1 MAQSPVKRA
10 FRGAKNDWRLHA
22 LSVFSVAVAFVCL
35 AAALLLVVNVGQ
47 IRARWAE
54 SGRASV
60 YLRKNATAPQVA
72 ALEQALKQSEGVTA
86 VKIVSSEDARHEL
99 VGLTND
105 PVLDALPTE
114 AFPASLEVAIESA
127 VAGERLG
134 KLATQLAAL
143 PAVESVE
150 TYGAWS
156 DRLAALLSGG
166 VSAALLLAGVVL
178 AAVVSVVSSTIR
190 MSLQRR
196 RIEVEVMKLVGATDS
211 YVRSPFVV
219 EGAAQG
225 GFGALFAILLLA
237 VLFAIVQSHFDSNL
251 SALLG
256 ATPVFLPWTVALGL
270 VASGALLGAIAAYG
284 SLRKLLVV

>member
-1 MAQSPVKRA
+1 VAQSPIRRA

-47 IRARWAE
+47 VRARWAE

-60 YLRKNATAPQVA
+60 YLRKNATADQVA
-72 ALEQALKQSEGVTA
+72 AIERALKQSAGVTA
-86 VKIVSSEDARHEL
+86 VRVVSSEDARREL

-105 PVLDALPTE
+105 PVLDSLPTD
-114 AFPASLEVAIESA
+114 AFPASLEVAIEST
-127 VAGERLG
+127 VATERLA
-134 KLATQLAAL
+134 KLSSQLAAL

-166 VSAALLLAGVVL
+166 VSASLLLAGVVL

-225 GFGALFAILLLA
+225 GFGALFALVLLGA
-237 VLFAIVQSHFDSNL
+237 LFAIVQSHFDSNL
-251 SALLG
+251 AALLG
-256 ATPVFLPWTVALGL
+256 STPVFLPWTAMLGL
-270 VASGALLGAIAAYG
+270 ISAGALLGAVAAYG

>member
-60 YLRKNATAPQVA
+60 YLRKNATAEQVA
-72 ALEQALKQSEGVTA
+72 AIERALKQSDGVTK
-86 VKIVSSEDARHEL
+86 VRVVSSEDARHEL

-127 VAGERLG
+127 VATERLG
-134 KLATQLAAL
+134 KLAAQLSAL

-156 DRLAALLSGG
+156 DRLSALLSGG

-237 VLFAIVQSHFDSNL
+237 VLFGIVQSHFDSNL

-256 ATPVFLPWTVALGL
+256 ATPVFLPWTVAVGL
-270 VASGALLGAIAAYG
+270 VASGALLGAISAYG
-284 SLRKLLVV
+284 SLRKLLVL

>member
-60 YLRKNATAPQVA
+60 YLRKNATAEQVA
-72 ALEQALKQSEGVTA
+72 LIERALKQSDGVTS
-86 VKIVSSEDARHEL
+86 VKVVSSDDARREL

-114 AFPASLEVAIESA
+114 AFPASLEVAIESS
-127 VAGERLG
+127 VASERLG
-134 KLATQLAAL
+134 KLSTQLAAL

-156 DRLAALLSGG
+156 DRLAALLTGG
-166 VSAALLLAGVVL
+166 VSASLLLAGVVL

-196 RIEVEVMKLVGATDS
+196 RIEVEVMKLVGATDA

-225 GFGALFAILLLA
+225 GFGALFAIMLLG

-270 VASGALLGAIAAYG
+270 VASGVLLGAIAAYG
-284 SLRKLLVV
+284 SLRKLLLL

>member
-1 MAQSPVKRA
+1 MAQSAVKRA
-10 FRGAKNDWRLHA
+10 FRGAKSDWRLHA

-47 IRARWAE
+47 VRSRWAE

-60 YLRKNATAPQVA
+60 YLRKNATAEQVA
-72 ALEQALKQSEGVTA
+72 AIEKALKQSEGVTQ
-86 VKIVSSEDARHEL
+86 VKVVSSEDARREL
-99 VGLTND
+99 IGLTND
-105 PVLDALPTE
+105 PVLDALPTD
-114 AFPASLEVAIESA
+114 AFPASLEVGVESA
-127 VAGERLG
+127 VAAERLG

-150 TYGAWS
+150 TYAAWS

-166 VSAALLLAGVVL
+166 VSASLLLAGVVL
-178 AAVVSVVSSTIR
+178 AAVISVVSSTIR

-225 GFGALFAILLLA
+225 GFGALFAILLLS
-237 VLFAIVQSHFDSNL
+237 VLFGIVQSHFDGNL
-251 SALLG
+251 AALLG
-256 ATPVFLPWTVALGL
+256 TAPVFLPWTLVVGL
-270 VASGALLGAIAAYG
+270 VGAGAILGALAAYG

>member
-72 ALEQALKQSEGVTA
+72 AIEQALKHSDGVTA
-86 VKIVSSEDARHEL
+86 VKIVSSEDARREL

-127 VAGERLG
+127 VAAERLG

-156 DRLAALLSGG
+156 DRLAALLTGG
-166 VSAALLLAGVVL
+166 VSASLLLAGVVL

-225 GFGALFAILLLA
+225 GFGAVFAILLLG

-251 SALLG
+251 STLLG
-256 ATPVFLPWTVALGL
+256 ATPIFLPWTVVLGL

>member
-60 YLRKNATAPQVA
+60 YLRKNATADQVA
-72 ALEQALKQSEGVTA
+72 AIERALKQSEGVTA
-86 VKIVSSEDARHEL
+86 VRVVSSEDARHEL

-127 VAGERLG
+127 VATERLG

-237 VLFAIVQSHFDSNL
+237 VLFGIVQSHFDSNL

-256 ATPVFLPWTVALGL
+256 ATPVFLPWTMALGL

-284 SLRKLLVV
+284 SLRKLLLL

>member
-1 MAQSPVKRA
+1 MAQSPVARA

-22 LSVFSVAVAFVCL
+22 LSMFSVAVAFVCL

-47 IRARWAE
+47 VRERWDE

-60 YLRKNATAPQVA
+60 YLRKNATAEQVGA
-72 ALEQALKQSEGVTA
+72 IERALTASEGVTA
-86 VKIVSSEDARHEL
+86 VRVVSSEDARREL
-99 VGLTND
+99 LGLTND

-114 AFPASLEVAIESA
+114 AFPASLEVKIESA
-127 VAGERLG
+127 VAGERLS
-134 KLATQLAAL
+134 KLASQLSAL

-156 DRLAALLSGG
+156 ERLASLLTGG
-166 VSAALLLAGVVL
+166 VSASLLLAGVVL
-178 AAVVSVVSSTIR
+178 AAVISVVSSTIR
-190 MSLQRR
+190 LSLQRR

-211 YVRSPFVV
+211 YVRRPFVV

-225 GFGALFAILLLA
+225 GLGALLAILLLG
-237 VLFAIVQSHFDSNL
+237 VLFAIVQSHFDGNL
-251 SALLG
+251 AALLG
-256 ATPVFLPWTVALGL
+256 ATPVFLPWTVMLGL
-270 VASGALLGAIAAYG
+270 VASGALLGAVAAYG

>member
-60 YLRKNATAPQVA
+60 YLRKNATAAQVA
-72 ALEQALKQSEGVTA
+72 AIEQALKQSEGVTA

-156 DRLAALLSGG
+156 ERLAALLTGG
-166 VSAALLLAGVVL
+166 VSASLLLAGVVL

-256 ATPVFLPWTVALGL
+256 ATPVFLPWTAVLGL
-270 VASGALLGAIAAYG
+270 VAAGALLGAIAAYG

>member
-60 YLRKNATAPQVA
+60 YLRKNATADQVA
-72 ALEQALKQSEGVTA
+72 AIERALKKSDGVTN
-86 VKIVSSEDARHEL
+86 VRIVSSEDARHEL

-127 VAGERLG
+127 VAAERLG
-134 KLATQLAAL
+134 KLAAQLSAL

-237 VLFAIVQSHFDSNL
+237 VLFGIVQSHFDSNL

-270 VASGALLGAIAAYG
+270 VASGALLGAAAAYG
-284 SLRKLLVV
+284 SLRKLLVL

>member
-60 YLRKNATAPQVA
+60 YLRKNATADQVA
-72 ALEQALKQSEGVTA
+72 AIERALKQSEGVTA
-86 VKIVSSEDARHEL
+86 VRVVSSEDARREL

-127 VAGERLG
+127 VATERLG
-134 KLATQLAAL
+134 KLASQLAAL

-237 VLFAIVQSHFDSNL
+237 VLFGIVQSHFDSNL

-256 ATPVFLPWTVALGL
+256 ATPVFLPWTMALGL
-270 VASGALLGAIAAYG
+270 VASGALLGAVAAYG
-284 SLRKLLVV
+284 SLRKLLVL

>member
-60 YLRKNATAPQVA
+60 YLRKNATAEQVA
-72 ALEQALKQSEGVTA
+72 LIERALKQSDGVTS
-86 VKIVSSEDARHEL
+86 VRVVSSEDARREL

-105 PVLDALPTE
+105 PVLDALPTD
-114 AFPASLEVAIESA
+114 AFPASLEVAIEST
-127 VAGERLG
+127 VASERLG
-134 KLATQLAAL
+134 KLSTQLAAL

-156 DRLAALLSGG
+156 DRLAALLTGG
-166 VSAALLLAGVVL
+166 VSASLLLAGVVL

-196 RIEVEVMKLVGATDS
+196 RIEVEVMKLVGATDA

-225 GFGALFAILLLA
+225 GFGALFAIMLLG

-284 SLRKLLVV
+284 SLRKLLVL

>member
-1 MAQSPVKRA
+1 M
-10 FRGAKNDWRLHA
+10 
-22 LSVFSVAVAFVCL
+22 FSVAVAFVCL

-47 IRARWAE
+47 VRARWAE
-54 SGRASV
+54 TGRASV
-60 YLRKNATAPQVA
+60 YLRKNATAEQVA
-72 ALEQALKQSEGVTA
+72 AIERALKASDGVTA
-86 VKIVSSEDARHEL
+86 VRVVSSEDARREL
-99 VGLTND
+99 VGLSND
-105 PVLDALPTE
+105 PVLDALPTD
-114 AFPASLEVAIESA
+114 AFPASLEVAVEST
-127 VAGERLG
+127 VAAERLG
-134 KLATQLAAL
+134 KLAAQLGSL

-156 DRLAALLSGG
+156 DRLASLLTGG
-166 VSAALLLAGVVL
+166 VTASLLLAAVVL

-190 MSLQRR
+190 LSLQRR

-211 YVRSPFVV
+211 YVRRPFVV

-237 VLFAIVQSHFDSNL
+237 VLFGIVQSHFDSSL

-256 ATPVFLPWTVALGL
+256 ATPVFLPWSVVLGL
-270 VASGALLGAIAAYG
+270 VAAGAALGAVAAYG

>member
-1 MAQSPVKRA
+1 VAQSPLRRA

-22 LSVFSVAVAFVCL
+22 LSVFSVAVAFVCF

-47 IRARWAE
+47 VRARWAE

-60 YLRKNATAPQVA
+60 YLRKNATAQQVA
-72 ALEQALKQSEGVTA
+72 AIEKALKQSDGVTS
-86 VKIVSSEDARHEL
+86 VRVVSSEDARREL

-105 PVLDALPTE
+105 PVLDSLPTE

-134 KLATQLAAL
+134 RLSSQLAAL
-143 PAVESVE
+143 PAVDSVE

-166 VSAALLLAGVVL
+166 VSASLLLAGVVL

-225 GFGALFAILLLA
+225 GIGALLAVVLLGALFG
-237 VLFAIVQSHFDSNL
+237 IVQSHFDSNL
-251 SALLG
+251 AALLG
-256 ATPVFLPWTVALGL
+256 ATPVFLPWTAVAAL
-270 VASGALLGAIAAYG
+270 VVAGAALGAIAAYG

>member
-72 ALEQALKQSEGVTA
+72 AIEQALKQSEGVTA

-156 DRLAALLSGG
+156 ERLAALLSGG
-166 VSAALLLAGVVL
+166 VSASLLLAGVVL

-225 GFGALFAILLLA
+225 GFGALFAILLLG

-256 ATPVFLPWTVALGL
+256 ATPIFLPWTLVLGL

>member
-1 MAQSPVKRA
+1 
-10 FRGAKNDWRLHA
+10 LHA

-35 AAALLLVVNVGQ
+35 AAALLLVVNMGQ
-47 IRARWAE
+47 VRARWAE

-60 YLRKNATAPQVA
+60 YLRKNATAQQVA
-72 ALEQALKQSEGVTA
+72 AIEKALKESDGVTN
-86 VKIVSSEDARHEL
+86 VRVVSSEDARREL
-99 VGLTND
+99 LGLTND

-127 VAGERLG
+127 RAAERLS
-134 KLATQLAAL
+134 KLSSQLAAL

-156 DRLAALLSGG
+156 DRLAALLTGG
-166 VSAALLLAGVVL
+166 VSASLLLAGVVL

-196 RIEVEVMKLVGATDS
+196 RIEVEVMKLVGATDG

-225 GFGALFAILLLA
+225 GFGALLAILLLG
-237 VLFAIVQSHFDSNL
+237 VLFGIVQSHFDSNL
-251 SALLG
+251 AALLG
-256 ATPVFLPWTVALGL
+256 AAPVFLPWTLTIGL
-270 VASGALLGAIAAYG
+270 IAAGALLGAVAAYG
-284 SLRKLLVV
+284 SLRKLLIV

>member
-60 YLRKNATAPQVA
+60 YLRKNATADQVA
-72 ALEQALKQSEGVTA
+72 AIERALKKSDGVTN
-86 VKIVSSEDARHEL
+86 VRVVSSEDARHEL

-127 VAGERLG
+127 VAAERLG
-134 KLATQLAAL
+134 KLATQLSAL

-237 VLFAIVQSHFDSNL
+237 VLFGIVQSHFDSNL

-270 VASGALLGAIAAYG
+270 VASGALLGAAAAYG
-284 SLRKLLVV
+284 SLRKLLVL

>member
-22 LSVFSVAVAFVCL
+22 LSIFSVAVAFVCL

-60 YLRKNATAPQVA
+60 YLRKNATAEQVA
-72 ALEQALKQSEGVTA
+72 AIERALKQSDGVTG
-86 VKIVSSEDARHEL
+86 VRVVSSEDARHEL

-127 VAGERLG
+127 VASERLG
-134 KLATQLAAL
+134 KLASQLSAL

-156 DRLAALLSGG
+156 ERLAALLTGG
-166 VSAALLLAGVVL
+166 VSASLLLAGVVL

-196 RIEVEVMKLVGATDS
+196 RIEVEVMKLVGATDG

-225 GFGALFAILLLA
+225 GFGALFAILLLG
-237 VLFAIVQSHFDSNL
+237 VLFSIVQSHFDSNL

-284 SLRKLLVV
+284 SLRKLLVL

>member
-1 MAQSPVKRA
+1 VRS
-10 FRGAKNDWRLHA
+10 
-22 LSVFSVAVAFVCL
+22 
-35 AAALLLVVNVGQ
+35 
-47 IRARWAE
+47 RWAE

-60 YLRKNATAPQVA
+60 YLRKNATAEQVSV
-72 ALEQALKQSEGVTA
+72 LEKALKQSEGVSA
-86 VKIVSSEDARHEL
+86 VKIVSSEDARREL

-105 PVLDALPTE
+105 PVLDALPTD

-134 KLATQLAAL
+134 KLSAQLSAL

-156 DRLAALLSGG
+156 DRLAALLTGG

-196 RIEVEVMKLVGATDS
+196 RIEVEVMKLVGATDT

-225 GFGALFAILLLA
+225 GFGALFAIALLA
-237 VLFAIVQSHFDSNL
+237 VLFGIVQSHFDSNL

-256 ATPVFLPWTVALGL
+256 AAPVFLPWTVVAGL
-270 VASGALLGAIAAYG
+270 ISAGALLGAIAAYG
-284 SLRKLLVV
+284 SLRKLLIV

>member
-1 MAQSPVKRA
+1 MAQSPLRRA

-47 IRARWAE
+47 VRARWAE

-60 YLRKNATAPQVA
+60 YLRKNATAEQVSA
-72 ALEQALKQSEGVTA
+72 IEKALRQSDGVTA
-86 VKIVSSEDARHEL
+86 VRIVSSEDARREL
-99 VGLTND
+99 VGLTSD
-105 PVLDALPTE
+105 PVLDSLPTD
-114 AFPASLEVAIESA
+114 AFPASLEVAIESS
-127 VAGERLG
+127 VATERLG
-134 KLATQLAAL
+134 KLASQLSAL

-156 DRLAALLSGG
+156 DRLAALLTGG
-166 VSAALLLAGVVL
+166 VSASLLLAGVVL

-196 RIEVEVMKLVGATDS
+196 RIEVEVMKLVGATDG

-225 GFGALFAILLLA
+225 GFGALFAIVLLGA
-237 VLFAIVQSHFDSNL
+237 LFAIVERHLDGNL
-251 SALLG
+251 AALLG
-256 ATPVFLPWTVALGL
+256 ATPVFLPWTAMLGL
-270 VASGALLGAIAAYG
+270 VAAGALLGAVAAYG

>member
-22 LSVFSVAVAFVCL
+22 LSMFSVAVAFVCL
-35 AAALLLVVNVGQ
+35 AVALLLVVNVGQ
-47 IRARWAE
+47 VRARWAE

-60 YLRKNATAPQVA
+60 YLRKNATAEQVA
-72 ALEQALKQSEGVTA
+72 TLEKALKQSDGVSA
-86 VKIVSSEDARHEL
+86 VRVVSSEDARREL

-127 VAGERLG
+127 AAAERLG
-134 KLATQLAAL
+134 KLASQLAAL

-156 DRLAALLSGG
+156 DRLAALLTGG
-166 VSAALLLAGVVL
+166 VSASLLLAAVVL

-225 GFGALFAILLLA
+225 GLGALLAILLLG
-237 VLFAIVQSHFDSNL
+237 VLFSIVQSHFDSNL

-256 ATPVFLPWTVALGL
+256 ATPVFLPWTMVLGL
-270 VASGALLGAIAAYG
+270 VASGALLGAVAAYG
-284 SLRKLLVV
+284 SLRKLLVL

>member
-60 YLRKNATAPQVA
+60 YLRKNATADQVA
-72 ALEQALKQSEGVTA
+72 AIERALKKSDGVTN
-86 VKIVSSEDARHEL
+86 VRIVSSEDARHEL

-127 VAGERLG
+127 VAAERLG
-134 KLATQLAAL
+134 KLATQLSAL

-211 YVRSPFVV
+211 YVRNPFVV

-237 VLFAIVQSHFDSNL
+237 VLFGIVQSHFDSNL

-270 VASGALLGAIAAYG
+270 VASGALLGAAAAYG
-284 SLRKLLVV
+284 SLRKLLVL

>member
-1 MAQSPVKRA
+1 MTPIRRA
-10 FRGAKNDWRLHA
+10 FRGAKSDWRLHA

-47 IRARWAE
+47 VRSRWAE

-60 YLRKNATAPQVA
+60 YLRKNATAEQVSVI
-72 ALEQALKQSEGVTA
+72 EKALKQSEGVSS
-86 VKIVSSEDARHEL
+86 VRIVSSEDARREL

-134 KLATQLAAL
+134 KLASQLSAL

-156 DRLAALLSGG
+156 DRLAALLTGG

-225 GFGALFAILLLA
+225 GVGALLAIMLLG

-251 SALLG
+251 AALLG
-256 ATPVFLPWTVALGL
+256 AAPVFLPWTAVLGL
-270 VASGALLGAIAAYG
+270 VLSGAVLGAAAAYG
-284 SLRKLLVV
+284 SLRKL

>member
-1 MAQSPVKRA
+1 MAQSPIKRA

-22 LSVFSVAVAFVCL
+22 LSMFSVAVAFVCL

-47 IRARWAE
+47 VRARWAE

-60 YLRKNATAPQVA
+60 YLRRNATADQVA
-72 ALEQALKQSEGVTA
+72 VIEKALKQSDGVSS
-86 VKIVSSEDARHEL
+86 VRIVSSEDARREL

-127 VAGERLG
+127 VAAERLG
-134 KLATQLAAL
+134 KLASQLGSL

-156 DRLAALLSGG
+156 ERLAALLSGG

-225 GFGALFAILLLA
+225 GFGALFAILLLGL
-237 VLFAIVQSHFDSNL
+237 LFSIVQSHFDSNL
-251 SALLG
+251 STLLG
-256 ATPVFLPWTVALGL
+256 ATPVFLPWTVVFGL
-270 VASGALLGAIAAYG
+270 VASGAILGAIAAYG

>member
-60 YLRKNATAPQVA
+60 YLRKNATADQVA
-72 ALEQALKQSEGVTA
+72 AIERALKQSEGVTA
-86 VKIVSSEDARHEL
+86 VRVVSSEDARHEL

-105 PVLDALPTE
+105 PVLDALPTD

-127 VAGERLG
+127 VATERLG

-211 YVRSPFVV
+211 YVRNPFVV

-237 VLFAIVQSHFDSNL
+237 VLFGIVQSHFDSNL

-256 ATPVFLPWTVALGL
+256 ATPIFLPWTMTLGL
-270 VASGALLGAIAAYG
+270 VASGALLGAVAAYG
-284 SLRKLLVV
+284 SLRKLLVL